1 MSNQVE
7 YDDIYIET
15 CFRAWYDAGCPKLR
29 TGNGTVPVGG
39 KQVMKVFP
47 PAPDGRKPTF
57 MTIRNWMERFDWQAR
72 ADALDAEVSVR
83 LDREAIEKRVS
94 VLRDLADTG
103 KTLMDKGVEY
113 ILKNDNP
120 FQDNPSAAVRA
131 IISGAEMQFKFASQ
145 ADKLAIIAN
154 MSDKQIEK
162 EILRLLGKPNNDDET
177 VDAELE
183 DIPSDTEPDDNS

>member
-1 MSNQVE
+1 
-7 YDDIYIET
+7 
-15 CFRAWYDAGCPKLR
+15 
-29 TGNGTVPVGG
+29 
-39 KQVMKVFP
+39 
-47 PAPDGRKPTF
+47 
-57 MTIRNWMERFDWQAR
+57 MERFDWQAR

-131 IISGAEMQFKFASQ
+131 IVSGAEMQFKFASQ
-145 ADKLAIIAN
+145 ADTLAVISQ

-162 EILRLLGKPNNDDET
+162 EILRLLGKPNNEDET